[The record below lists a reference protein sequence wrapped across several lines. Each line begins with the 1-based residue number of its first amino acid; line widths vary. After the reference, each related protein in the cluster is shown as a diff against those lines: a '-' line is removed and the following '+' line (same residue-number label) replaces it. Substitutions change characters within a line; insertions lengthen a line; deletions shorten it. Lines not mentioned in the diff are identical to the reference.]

1 MPSAGLRA
9 LVPPITSDPLP
20 NGLLGG
26 CVDVVTT
33 NDMHELNGTDMI
45 SMSCA
50 ASNPWQDCP
59 SPDPDNVLPIWVN
72 PASKVFDRPGAC
84 SFEPVTAYAGV
95 ECSTFGISFPE
106 AQQRAMDQLRMGE
119 QRTLEAFFLERGLA
133 KMSLGNDLTPVGG
146 AVHIAAG
153 VGLLEAWLAE
163 NFGGAGLLHAP
174 VGAATL
180 LSMNRVVRFASDET
194 CPGTL
199 AGNGVVLGAGYSGGI
214 GPYTAPLTPGVAA
227 PAGEA
232 WLYVTPPV
240 RIRRDAGFLV
250 QRDEWQGV
258 NTVTND
264 RRAVAEST
272 FVAEVSCC
280 MGAAV
285 RVSLDPCFCGPVAP

>member
-1 MPSAGLRA
+1 MRA

-33 NDMHELNGTDMI
+33 TDMHELNGTDMI

-59 SPDPDNVLPIWVN
+59 AADPDNVLVPWVN
-72 PASKVFDRPGAC
+72 PAEKLFDRPEAC

-106 AQQRAMDQLRMGE
+106 AQSRAMDQLRMGE
-119 QRTLEAFFLERGLA
+119 QRTLEDFFMRRGLA
-133 KMSLGNDLTPVGG
+133 KVALGNDLTPAGG
-146 AVHIAAG
+146 AVHIVAG
-153 VGLLEAWLAE
+153 IGLLEAWLAE
-163 NFGGAGLLHAP
+163 NFGGSGLLHVP

-180 LSMNRVVRFASDET
+180 LSANRVVPFTSDEN
-194 CPGTL
+194 CPATL
-199 AGNGVVLGAGYSGGI
+199 SGNGLVLGAGYAANV
-214 GPYTAPLTPGVAA
+214 GPYTAPLTPGVVA
-227 PAGEA
+227 PAGEV

-240 RIRRDAGFLV
+240 RIRRDNPSLTMAA
-250 QRDEWQGV
+250 EWQGV

-280 MGAAV
+280 VGAAV
-285 RVSLDPCFCGPVAP
+285 RVSLDPCFCGPVAA

>member
-1 MPSAGLRA
+1 MPSAGMRA
-9 LVPPITSDPLP
+9 LVPPITSAPLP

-33 NDMHELNGTDMI
+33 TDMHELNGTDMI

-50 ASNPWQDCP
+50 TSNPWQDCP
-59 SPDPDNVLPIWVN
+59 AADPDNILVPWVN
-72 PASKVFDRPGAC
+72 PAEKLFDRPESC

-95 ECSTFGISFPE
+95 ECSTFGISYPD
-106 AQQRAMDQLRMGE
+106 AQARAMDQLRMGE
-119 QRTLEAFFLERGLA
+119 QRTLEDFFMRRGLA
-133 KMSLGNDLTPVGG
+133 KVALGNDITPVGG
-146 AVHIAAG
+146 AVHIVAG
-153 VGLLEAWLAE
+153 IGLLEAWLAD
-163 NFGGAGLLHAP
+163 NFGGAGLLHVP

-180 LSMNRVVRFASDET
+180 LSASRVVPFTSDET
-194 CPGTL
+194 CPATL
-199 AGNGVVLGAGYSGGI
+199 AGNGLVLGAGYAANV

-232 WLYVTPPV
+232 WLYITPPV
-240 RIRRDAGFLV
+240 RIRRDTPFLV
-250 QRDEWQGV
+250 QRAEWQGV

-280 MGAAV
+280 VGAAV
-285 RVSLDPCFCGPVAP
+285 RVSLDPCFCGTVTP